1 MCMRA
6 WNDLISDKYVTMYTT
21 EKSLYYIDKG
31 VRIERLTKSGDI
43 IVQNTMVNPEK
54 FVMVTPQQ
62 YEVFENLGWEPG
74 ILKVNIDYIDSKLIK
89 VNYQMKLAL
98 NNEEPIE
105 KISANRERL
114 LLKYFEYKKRFN
126 KFVDLK

>member
-1 MCMRA
+1 MCMKA
-6 WNDLISDKYVTMYTT
+6 WIDLISDKYVTMYTT

-31 VRIERLTKSGDI
+31 IRIERFNSDGDI
-43 IVQNTMVNPEK
+43 LVQNTMTNKDRFEK
-54 FVMVTPQQ
+54 VTPQQ
-62 YEVFENLGWEPG
+62 YEVFENLGWYPG
-74 ILKVNIDYIDSKLIK
+74 ILRVNIDIIDSKLLK

-105 KISANRERL
+105 KISADREKL

>member
-1 MCMRA
+1 MRA

-21 EKSLYYIDKG
+21 EGSMYYIDKG
-31 VRIERLTKSGDI
+31 VRIERFNKGGDI
-43 IVQNTMVNPEK
+43 IVQNTMINPEK

-62 YEVFENLGWEPG
+62 YEVFEDLGWEPG
-74 ILKVNIDYIDSKLIK
+74 ILRVNIDIIDSKLLK

-105 KISANRERL
+105 KISAQREKL

>member
-1 MCMRA
+1 MRA

-21 EKSLYYIDKG
+21 ETSLYYIDKG
-31 VRIERLTKSGDI
+31 VRIERLNKSGDI
-43 IVQNTMVNPEK
+43 IVQNTMINPEK

-74 ILKVNIDYIDSKLIK
+74 ILRVNIDYIDSKLLK

-105 KISANRERL
+105 KIHANRERL

>member
-1 MCMRA
+1 M
-6 WNDLISDKYVTMYTT
+6 I
-21 EKSLYYIDKG
+21 
-31 VRIERLTKSGDI
+31 
-43 IVQNTMVNPEK
+43 NPEK

-62 YEVFENLGWEPG
+62 YEVFEDLGWEPG
-74 ILKVNIDYIDSKLIK
+74 ILRVNIDIIDSKLLK

-105 KISANRERL
+105 KISAQREKL

-126 KFVDLK
+126 KFVDL

>member
-1 MCMRA
+1 MKA
-6 WNDLISDKYVTMYTT
+6 WIDLISDKYVTMYTT
-21 EKSLYYIDKG
+21 ERSLYYIDKG
-31 VRIERLTKSGDI
+31 VRIERFNKSGDI
-43 IVQNTMVNPEK
+43 IVQNTMINPEK

-74 ILKVNIDYIDSKLIK
+74 ILRVNIDYIDSKLLK

-98 NNEEPIE
+98 NNDEPIE
-105 KISANRERL
+105 KISANREKL